1 MRKSSFGTIVEIN
14 NHGYQKTL
22 MKKISI
28 ITVILLSCFSALWA
42 QESEKRNAFII
53 FDNVYL
59 PIELENNAIADTLIK
74 RMPFTTEINNYNDE
88 IFYMETDLRTNE
100 SQTTTIEKGL
110 LFYHPATQ
118 RIMFAHKEF
127 SVPID
132 ILLIGKVTENG
143 LRKIEKIS
151 SNVSEVTLEQ

>member
-1 MRKSSFGTIVEIN
+1 
-14 NHGYQKTL
+14 

-88 IFYMETDLRTNE
+88 IFYMETDLRINE

>member
-1 MRKSSFGTIVEIN
+1 
-14 NHGYQKTL
+14 

-151 SNVSEVTLEQ
+151 SNVGEVTLEQ